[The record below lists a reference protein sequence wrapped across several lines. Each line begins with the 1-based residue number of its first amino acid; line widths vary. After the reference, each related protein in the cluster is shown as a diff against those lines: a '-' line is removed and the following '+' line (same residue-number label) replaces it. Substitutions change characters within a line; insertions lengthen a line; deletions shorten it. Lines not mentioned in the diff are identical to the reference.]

1 MAAPRARVIIC
12 AYVGRFHVGGIIV
25 KRMIVHIGVLLLLT
39 ALLPLV
45 AGVGAQP
52 APLTLELSGVN
63 ALELPR
69 VELTA
74 NVYDA
79 LGQPI
84 NGLTAANF
92 SLSGALAEHARIVS
106 VQNIASNAL
115 PFATVLVIDASES
128 MAGEPIERAR
138 DAARAYVEQVRES
151 DPVAVIAFGSTVRV
165 LQDFTTDKAL
175 LLAAIDSIGLL
186 GRTALYQAA
195 FEGINLAKD
204 SPVPRRT
211 VILLSDGSEYGNL
224 STATPDDVVEDAFL
238 HGVPAYTIGLGFG
251 ADRTFLQSLAGE
263 TLAQYYESPTA
274 DELLDIYETLAN
286 RLSSQYIITLDVN
299 VPLDGA
305 EYEFT
310 LTAEHEGNTAS
321 QSGTVR
327 APIPVPIVDLSGL
340 PVEPIAEVTGLAID
354 VRADQ
359 ALTRVVES
367 LGGVV
372 VADLDA
378 PPYTL
383 QIDPEQYPPGPLA
396 LDVSAT
402 DVDGD
407 TGSGSAMLE
416 IAALPPRISLSQDLA
431 EMGAIGEPVEVSVV
445 AGGQTP
451 ITEVRLS
458 VNAADPAVLDA
469 PYSFTLDPLALLPG
483 DNQLVV
489 TARNEAGLEVT
500 LQTDFAVADVP
511 PVVSVDGLTDGQSV
525 DAPVSFSVG
534 AVSQSAV
541 AEVSAAINGA
551 PLDAQ
556 DGVFTVDPIQVR
568 PGAAG
573 LAVSATTD
581 RGQTGEAAITLMI
594 APLPPVLSV
603 DGLSDGD
610 TVTSSVDLTINAQAQ
625 TPITQGQVQVNG
637 ETVGQFASTPV
648 TISVPFSAMQ
658 PGANTV
664 TIQAQSAGGQP
675 GALAL
680 TVTVPAE
687 LFTPTPNAQAT
698 GTASAF
704 AASTRTAVA
713 QAAADLS
720 ATQSAVTQAVQTES
734 AATQSAATQSALT
747 QSAAQTVTAEANAI
761 GTQAAGTQAA
771 ETQTFRTQAAATAVA
786 QAVTIAPTATTVPP
800 SATPI
805 PASATSARAT
815 SDAPATVQAA
825 AALVQQA
832 ATRAHSTV
840 EAQQSATAA
849 AQASAQAQATRNAQA
864 TQEAVAQ
871 SANATTTAVARA
883 TAQVSTNQTATALSQ
898 GIQTATAQAGRA
910 ATAAAQAT
918 TAAQADASATA
929 NAADSAT
936 ALASTQAVGTANAQA
951 AGETA
956 TARAEQAQATAG
968 AQATRTARAVFA
980 SQTAQAVTAQP
991 SPTTAAADATPT
1003 PQPTLTP
1010 VEAESAA
1017 GGGTTAMLWIIFV
1030 IILLIAIALVILI
1043 TRARKRRM
1051 EP

>member
-1 MAAPRARVIIC
+1 M
-12 AYVGRFHVGGIIV
+12 
-25 KRMIVHIGVLLLLT
+25 KRMIEHVGVVLLLT
-39 ALLPLV
+39 ALLTLA
-45 AGVGAQP
+45 AGAGAQP
-52 APLTLELSGVN
+52 EPLRLELSGVN

-79 LGQPI
+79 LGQPL

-92 SLSGALAEHARIVS
+92 TLSGELADHARIVS
-106 VQNIASNAL
+106 VQNLASNAL

-138 DAARAYVEQVRES
+138 AAARAYVEQVRET

-165 LQDFTTDKAL
+165 LQDFTTDKSL
-175 LLAAIDSIGLL
+175 LLAAIDSIELL

-204 SPVPRRT
+204 SPEPRRT

-251 ADRTFLQSLAGE
+251 ADRTFLQSLADE
-263 TLAQYYESPTA
+263 TLAQYYESPNA
-274 DELLDIYETLAN
+274 DELLDIYQALAN
-286 RLSSQYIITLDVN
+286 RLSSQYIITLDVD
-299 VPLDGA
+299 VPLDGT
-305 EYEFT
+305 EYDFV

-321 QSGTVR
+321 QPGIVR

-340 PVEPIAEVTGLAID
+340 PADPIAEMTDLAID

-367 LGGVV
+367 LGGAVA
-372 VADLDA
+372 ADLA
-378 PPYTL
+378 EPPYTL
-383 QIDPEQYPPGPLA
+383 PIDPEQYPPGPLA
-396 LDVSAT
+396 LEVSAT

-416 IAALPPRISLSQDLA
+416 IAALPPRVSLSQDLA
-431 EMGAIGEPVEVSVV
+431 ALGAIDEPVEVSVA

-451 ITEVRLS
+451 ISEVRLS
-458 VNAADPAVLDA
+458 INGGDPAVLEA
-469 PYSFTLDPLALLPG
+469 PYAFTLDPLALLPG
-483 DNQLVV
+483 DNRLVV
-489 TARNEAGLEVT
+489 TARNEGGLEVT
-500 LQTDFAVADVP
+500 LQTDFVVADVP
-511 PVVSVDGLTDGQSV
+511 PVVTIDGLTDGQSV

-534 AVSQSAV
+534 AVSQSAL

-551 PLDAQ
+551 PLEAR
-556 DGVFTVDPIQVR
+556 DGVFTVDPILVR
-568 PGAAG
+568 PGAAT
-573 LAVSATTD
+573 LTVSATSD
-581 RGQTGEAAITLMI
+581 RGQTGEAGITLMI
-594 APLPPVLSV
+594 APLAPVVSV

-610 TVTSSVDLTINAQAQ
+610 TVTGSVDLTINAQAQ

-637 ETVGQFASTPV
+637 ETVAQFASAPV
-648 TISVPFSAMQ
+648 TITVPFPAMR
-658 PGANTV
+658 PGTNTV
-664 TIQAQSAGGQP
+664 TIQAQSGGGQP
-675 GALAL
+675 GELTL
-680 TVTVPAE
+680 TVTAPAE
-687 LFTPTPNAQAT
+687 LFTPTPNAPAT

-720 ATQSAVTQAVQTES
+720 STQAAVTQAVQTES
-734 AATQSAATQSALT
+734 AATQSAVT
-747 QSAAQTVTAEANAI
+747 QSAARTITAQAGAVGTQTA

-771 ETQTFRTQAAATAVA
+771 ATAIA
-786 QAVTIAPTATTVPP
+786 QVPTSAPTTAVPP
-800 SATPI
+800 SATAI

-825 AALVQQA
+825 AAFVQQA
-832 ATRAHSTV
+832 ATRAHATV
-840 EAQQSATAA
+840 EAQQAATAA
-849 AQASAQAQATRNAQA
+849 AQASAEAQVTQNAQATRD
-864 TQEAVAQ
+864 AVTQ

-910 ATAAAQAT
+910 ATAEAQATSAAQAGAT
-918 TAAQADASATA
+918 STADAADAATA
-929 NAADSAT
+929 Q
-936 ALASTQAVGTANAQA
+936 ASTQAVGTANAHA
-951 AGETA
+951 AAETA
-956 TARAEQAQATAG
+956 TARAEQADATAG
-968 AQATRTARAVFA
+968 AQATRTARAAFA
-980 SQTAQAVTAQP
+980 SQTAAAVTAEAT
-991 SPTTAAADATPT
+991 PTTEGEAATPT

-1017 GGGTTAMLWIIFV
+1017 GGGTTAMLWLIFV
-1030 IILLIAIALVILI
+1030 IILLIAIALVIVI